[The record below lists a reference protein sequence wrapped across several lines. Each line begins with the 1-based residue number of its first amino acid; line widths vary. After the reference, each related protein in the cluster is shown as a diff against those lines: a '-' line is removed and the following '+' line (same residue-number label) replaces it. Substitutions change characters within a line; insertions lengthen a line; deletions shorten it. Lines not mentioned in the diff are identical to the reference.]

1 MGEQQDKRG
10 REEEQVRSSAQGESG
25 PDELLTEEE
34 GTAAGPE
41 KEGASTALYYWL
53 QAVTVV
59 LTVLILVGTFV
70 GRLTVVV
77 GQSMDPTLQ
86 NGELLILQ
94 SLGYTPQ
101 QGDIVVVNKLDAP
114 VLEGEAIVKRCIAVG
129 GQTVK
134 IDYEAGTVSVD
145 GVVLDEPYILERMQD
160 PSLRNS
166 NMSITEVTVP
176 EGCIFVMGDNRN
188 NSTDSRHVQVGVIDE
203 RYVLGG
209 ARFAIFPLSKLG
221 PV

>member
-1 MGEQQDKRG
+1 MDEQWDKRTGGEQ
-10 REEEQVRSSAQGESG
+10 EEDEVLAAGEKAAAEKESG
-25 PDELLTEEE
+25 
-34 GTAAGPE
+34 G
-41 KEGASTALYYWL
+41 STLFYWL
-53 QAVTVV
+53 QAVTAV
-59 LTVLILVGTFV
+59 LTVLILLGTFA

-94 SLGYTPQ
+94 SLGCDPR
-101 QGDIVVVNKLDAP
+101 QGDIVVLNKLDAP

-145 GVVLDEPYILERMQD
+145 GAVLDEPYILERMQD
-160 PSLRNS
+160 PALRNS
-166 NMSITEVTVP
+166 NMCITEVTVP

-188 NSTDSRHVQVGVIDE
+188 NSADSRHIQVGVIDE
-203 RYVLGG
+203 RYVLGV
-209 ARFAIFPLSKLG
+209 ARLAVFPLSKLG
-221 PV
+221 LL